1 MNFSGY
7 SNDKPSSR
15 VLNPPGGR
23 SNNIFGAYEE
33 PAAPVNRNKQ
43 SNVLNDNSNING
55 NQSYAPHETP
65 AALCKAAAGDRT
77 KSNIVFGDDHSS
89 VPVNKPRSG
98 YNPITGRPYQ
108 EEDEERRNSNTKH
121 VAQQA
126 HDAQEKA
133 THQQNQQPEVT
144 APPGNYHSSTRI
156 HHPPGGKSTKL
167 W

>member
-1 MNFSGY
+1 M
-7 SNDKPSSR
+7 
-15 VLNPPGGR
+15 
-23 SNNIFGAYEE
+23 
-33 PAAPVNRNKQ
+33 PA
-43 SNVLNDNSNING
+43 
-55 NQSYAPHETP
+55 
-65 AALCKAAAGDRT
+65 
-77 KSNIVFGDDHSS
+77 
-89 VPVNKPRSG
+89 NKPRSG

-126 HDAQEKA
+126 HDAHEKA

-144 APPGNYHSSTRI
+144 GPPGNYHSSTRI